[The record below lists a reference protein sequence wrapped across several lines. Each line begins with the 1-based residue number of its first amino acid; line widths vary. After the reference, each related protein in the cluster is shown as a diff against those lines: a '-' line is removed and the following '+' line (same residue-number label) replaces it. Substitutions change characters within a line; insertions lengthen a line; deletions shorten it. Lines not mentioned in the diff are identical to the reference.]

1 MAKRQNNIVAMNAK
15 EELYGGH
22 MTKARVFR
30 MLIGWEIGIAIF
42 AITLYGPVV
51 QHAWCVLAWM
61 LIVAIYIYNVLI
73 PRKIESD
80 YQMRSQQ
87 ERNRFINIVTQG
99 MSTKNANMLSV
110 LRRATRKAEGEFK
123 DDLNALVAVLV
134 SAPDY
139 DEQHAAFERII
150 HKYADDIY
158 FGLFMEQVETVYH
171 ESIYHIETFQT
182 FEDSHNKLLLK
193 QKEFIAQKREVQHIM
208 FTMCGIAE
216 FTIAATTIGAEGYK
230 VYLSMYALSKAGM
243 VVSTVYLIVLC
254 LIVAKFYKNFYNNA
268 VTSY

>member
-1 MAKRQNNIVAMNAK
+1 MARRKTIVEMNAK
-15 EELYGGH
+15 EELYGGR
-22 MTKARVFR
+22 MTTARVLR
-30 MLIGWEIGIAIF
+30 MLMGWEIGIAIF

-51 QHAWCVLAWM
+51 QHAWCVLVWM

-73 PRKIESD
+73 PRKIEAD
-80 YQMRSQQ
+80 YQMRSEQ

-99 MSTKNANMLSV
+99 MSTKNANILAV
-110 LRRATRKAEGEFK
+110 LRRATNKAEGEFK

-139 DEQHAAFERII
+139 KEQHQAFEDII
-150 HKYADDIY
+150 HKYSSDIY

-193 QKEFIAQKREVQHIM
+193 QKEFMAKKHDVQQIM

-230 VYLSMYALSKAGM
+230 TYLSMYALSKAGM

-254 LIVAKFYKNFYNNA
+254 LIVSSFYKHFYDNT